1 MTGDVRE
8 LIEDLHDLAK
18 TLDDNRSQTLIDAA
32 TEIER
37 LDSEVESLTVS
48 RQRNRS

>member
-18 TLDDNRSQTLIDAA
+18 TLDDNRSQTLLDAVK
-32 TEIER
+32 EIER
-37 LDSEVESLTVS
+37 LDSEVESVTAG
-48 RQRNRS
+48 RQRNRP